1 MELTITK
8 IPHLNIMVIK
18 QKGVQ
23 FFISAPDSFLIDK
36 TGFLELIRGA
46 TNIGF
51 IDAQDL
57 LNIQMDNVIG
67 HQCICEVPTLPI
79 GGECCEL
86 CKGYVDSKRSY
97 K

>member
-46 TNIGF
+46 MNIDF
-51 IDAQDL
+51 ITKDE
-57 LNIQMDNVIG
+57 IKGVINA
-67 HQCICEVPTLPI
+67 
-79 GGECCEL
+79 
-86 CKGYVDSKRSY
+86 D
-97 K
+97 

>member
-18 QKGVQ
+18 QKGVN

-46 TNIGF
+46 MNIDF
-51 IDAQDL
+51 ITKDE
-57 LNIQMDNVIG
+57 IKGVINA
-67 HQCICEVPTLPI
+67 
-79 GGECCEL
+79 
-86 CKGYVDSKRSY
+86 D
-97 K
+97 